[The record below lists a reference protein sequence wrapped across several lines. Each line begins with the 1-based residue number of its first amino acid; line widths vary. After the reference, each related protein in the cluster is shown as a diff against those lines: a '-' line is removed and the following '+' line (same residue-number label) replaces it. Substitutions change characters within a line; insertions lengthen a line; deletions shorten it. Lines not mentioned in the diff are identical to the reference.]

1 MDTNTLGEIMDD
13 LSYNNGKVKIGSSYY
28 MNPLKP
34 RYIENDRDMLKLQQ
48 CLIKDPE
55 LRQMQYN
62 IRATIATI
70 LFVVV
75 AIILLRIR

>member
-1 MDTNTLGEIMDD
+1 MDD

-34 RYIENDRDMLKLQQ
+34 RYIENDQDMLKLQQ

-55 LRQMQYN
+55 LLQIRYN

>member
-1 MDTNTLGEIMDD
+1 L
-13 LSYNNGKVKIGSSYY
+13 
-28 MNPLKP
+28 NPLKP
-34 RYIENDRDMLKLQQ
+34 RYIEDDRDMLKLQQ

-55 LRQMQYN
+55 LRQLRYN

>member
-1 MDTNTLGEIMDD
+1 MDD

-34 RYIENDRDMLKLQQ
+34 RYIENDRDMLKLQK

-55 LRQMQYN
+55 LRQLRYN
-62 IRATIATI
+62 IRATIATV

>member
-1 MDTNTLGEIMDD
+1 MDD

-34 RYIENDRDMLKLQQ
+34 RYIENDRDMLKLHQ

-55 LRQMQYN
+55 LRQIRYN